1 MNYETEQEAFWAGEF
16 GDEYTE
22 RNNTEQLILSK
33 QIAFAKILSHTNS
46 INSVLE
52 IGANRGL
59 NLRAL
64 KNILPNL
71 TMEAIE
77 INASAAAECA
87 KIPDTTVVRDS
98 IYNYPIKDNNFDLA
112 FSFGVLI
119 HIAPEKLPDVYDL
132 LYKCSKRY
140 VLVAEYYN
148 PTPVE
153 INYRGNEGK
162 LFKRDFA
169 GEMLDRYPDLKLVD
183 YGFIYHRDNYFP
195 YDDNNWFLME
205 KR

>member
-1 MNYETEQEAFWAGEF
+1 MQYETEQEAFWTGDF
-16 GDEYTE
+16 GNEYTI
-22 RNNTEQLILSK
+22 RNNTDQLILSK
-33 QIAFAKILSHTNS
+33 QIAFSKILAHTNS

-64 KNILPNL
+64 KNIIPQLK
-71 TMEAIE
+71 MEAIE
-77 INASAAAECA
+77 INSSAAAECA
-87 KIPDTTVVRDS
+87 KITDTKVINDS
-98 IYNYPIKDNNFDLA
+98 IYNYPIRDNSFDMA

-119 HIAPEKLPDVYDL
+119 HIAPEKLKNVYEL
-132 LYKCSKRY
+132 LYRSSRRY
-140 VLVAEYYN
+140 ILVAEYYN

-153 INYRGNEGK
+153 INYRGNKGK

-169 GEMLDRYPDLKLVD
+169 GEMLDQYSDLSLID